1 MYTYKFSDDE
11 ELLDKTSEK
20 EKIFEK
26 LKEIDDKYSYATNS
40 NISNDDINFEKKSY
54 EAPNE
59 NEIEEMA
66 KQSLSSY
73 KDSSLKKI
81 DEDFNKNSN
90 KLKEKIENAVENKD
104 EEFSDTINSYN
115 KSVKNFTNKAIKNG
129 ITNSSIFD
137 EALKEIENEK
147 NLKLGEAEEKFG
159 GEIRKLQSEMSIL
172 ESQKD
177 SALSSFDISYALKL
191 NDEINKISSEIA
203 KKQDEVLKYNNQI
216 EEKANKLKLEREK
229 EIARQNENLTKLLSE
244 KGLVEVNKMKQ
255 KEKYEIVKDYLSSMS
270 KADAL
275 RELEDKNYQKELS
288 VYYPSLFAEIY
299 SRDE

>member
-1 MYTYKFSDDE
+1 MYTYKFSE
-11 ELLDKTSEK
+11 NEVELDKPSQK
-20 EKIFEK
+20 EKVFEK
-26 LKEIDDKYSYATNS
+26 LKEIDEKYSYATNS

-54 EAPNE
+54 DAPNE

-81 DEDFNKNSN
+81 DENFNKNSN
-90 KLKEKIENAVENKD
+90 KIEEKIENVTENRD
-104 EEFSDTINSYN
+104 EEFLDAMKKYN
-115 KSVKNFTNKAIKNG
+115 TSVKNFTNKAIKNG

-137 EALKEIENEK
+137 EALKEIEEEK
-147 NLKLGEAEEKFG
+147 NLKLGEAQEKFG
-159 GEIRKLQSEMSIL
+159 GEIKKLQSEKSIL

-191 NDEINKISSEIA
+191 NDEISKISNEIA

-229 EIARQNENLTKLLSE
+229 EIAKQNESLTKLLSE
-244 KGLVEVNKMKQ
+244 KGLTEVNKMKQ
-255 KEKYEIVKDYLSSMS
+255 KEKYQVVKDYLSTMS
-270 KADAL
+270 KEDAL
-275 RELEDKNYQKELS
+275 RELEDKKYQSELA

-299 SRDE
+299 SKDE